1 MKKYALNNPQGAPS
15 SKFNKRT
22 QAVFDALK
30 GGEPKTAKEI
40 HDSIG
45 CYTLGGVY
53 ASLAELRK
61 AGILAGESS
70 GQQPPPNEPGAG

>member
-1 MKKYALNNPQGAPS
+1 MKKYALNNPQVTPS

-22 QAVFDALK
+22 QAVFEALK

-40 HDSIG
+40 HVAMG
-45 CYTLGGVY
+45 GYTLGGVY

-61 AGILAGESS
+61 AGILADESS
-70 GQQPPPNEPGAG
+70 EQQRPPNKPGAG